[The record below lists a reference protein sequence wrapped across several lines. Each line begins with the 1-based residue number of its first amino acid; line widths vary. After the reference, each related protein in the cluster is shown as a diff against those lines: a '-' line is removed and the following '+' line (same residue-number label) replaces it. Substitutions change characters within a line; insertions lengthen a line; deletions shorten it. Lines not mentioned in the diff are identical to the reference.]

1 MKGKLI
7 WVLLGVS
14 VAANLFVAAGAL
26 YSFYGGGGGGEHRG
40 WRTKVS
46 VEEVAER
53 LALSPAQSAAL
64 EALREAA
71 RNRPRPSREDREQ
84 RRASFL
90 AELAKP
96 EFDRAGMQA
105 LMAARMDGRQERIL
119 DRAGALHGYLAT
131 LSPEQRAGF
140 LEMAG
145 ERGFLRGL
153 FRRQRSQRDR

>member
-1 MKGKLI
+1 MKGKLVWI
-7 WVLLGVS
+7 LLGVS
-14 VAANLFVAAGAL
+14 LAANLFIAAGAL
-26 YSFYGGGGGGEHRG
+26 YSFYGAGGQDHRG

-46 VEEVAER
+46 VEDVAER

-64 EALREAA
+64 EALREEA
-71 RNRPRPSREDREQ
+71 RNRPRPNREDREG
-84 RRASFL
+84 RRAAFL

-96 EFDRAGMQA
+96 EFDRAGMHA
-105 LMAARMDGRQERIL
+105 LMAERMEGRQERIL

-153 FRRQRSQRDR
+153 FRRPRSQRSR